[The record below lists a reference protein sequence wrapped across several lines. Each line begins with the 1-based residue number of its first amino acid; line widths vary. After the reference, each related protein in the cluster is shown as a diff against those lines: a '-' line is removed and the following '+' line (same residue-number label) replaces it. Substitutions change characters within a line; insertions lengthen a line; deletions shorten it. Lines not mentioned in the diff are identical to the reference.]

1 MTLNAPS
8 SIPDVSTAS
17 RTKPSV
23 APSITM
29 PDELAAAASRLASR
43 ATSGEISA
51 VAADTIS
58 PVWIPTPR
66 RTSKPSTP
74 GGRATS
80 SSAAAT
86 ARTASSSC
94 TCGCPNTA
102 TTSIPS
108 SASTVAPRA
117 ASVARAFST
126 IFGTVTGIASG
137 SGDDPSA
144 RLIDT
149 START
154 LTILRVGSPAT
165 GGSGGGSDRSP
176 PLGSRSIE
184 GSDARM
190 ALASSTKRGLG
201 SRPNSSLRRAR
212 PAWNASIASACR
224 PVRYR
229 ASIRSA
235 RSRSR
240 AGCSSTSARSSAT
253 SSACRPD
260 ARSAT
265 SLSSIVMRRSS
276 ASRSISARA
285 KSS

>member
-1 MTLNAPS
+1 MRPRRSQTSPPRRGPS
-8 SIPDVSTAS
+8 RAWRRRS
-17 RTKPSV
+17 RCPTS
-23 APSITM
+23 SQR
-29 PDELAAAASRLASR
+29 LRAACASR

-102 TTSIPS
+102 TTSMPS

-117 ASVARAFST
+117 ASVARTFST
-126 IFGTVTGIASG
+126 IFGTVVGIASG

-165 GGSGGGSDRSP
+165 GGSGGGSDRPRCS
-176 PLGSRSIE
+176 GRGRSR
-184 GSDARM
+184 GP
-190 ALASSTKRGLG
+190 TRGWR
-201 SRPNSSLRRAR
+201 SRAR
-212 PAWNASIASACR
+212 PARARVEAELLAEAGAPRVERFDRLGLPAGPIKR
-224 PVRYR
+224 EHQVR
-229 ASIRSA
+229 A
-235 RSRSR
+235 
-240 AGCSSTSARSSAT
+240 
-253 SSACRPD
+253 
-260 ARSAT
+260 
-265 SLSSIVMRRSS
+265 
-276 ASRSISARA
+276 
-285 KSS
+285 